1 MSKFVKYIQGIAL
14 GAGAILPGISSG
26 VMCVVFGIYEK
37 LLNSVLKFFDDWK
50 KNLSYLLPIALGT
63 FTGIILFGNILKYL
77 FNTYYIPTCFAFIG
91 LILGSI
97 SSISKQSKADKITI
111 CHVLCL
117 TLTLS
122 FSIYLFLI
130 EKSSNNIENL
140 YYENLPIFYLI
151 ASGFFMSAG
160 VVIPGVSS
168 SVILMILKT
177 YPVYL
182 DAVSTLNLSILIPMG
197 IGLIIGGLLFLKIT
211 QFLLEK
217 FKSYTYFA
225 IIGFV
230 IGSIP
235 VLYPGFEFNI
245 TGFISILL
253 FIICF
258 FISKLL
264 DRIENSK

>member
-1 MSKFVKYIQGIAL
+1 MNKFVKYVQGITL

-37 LLNSVLKFFDDWK
+37 LLNSILNFFDNWK
-50 KNLSYLLPIALGT
+50 QNINYLLPIILGV

-77 FNTYYIPTCFAFIG
+77 FNTYYMPTCFAFIG

-97 SSISKQSKADKITI
+97 SSISRQSKTDKITI
-111 CHVLCL
+111 YHILCFFL
-117 TLTLS
+117 TLT

-130 EKSSNNIENL
+130 EKNSTNIENL
-140 YYENLPIFYLI
+140 YNENWPIFYLI
-151 ASGFFMSAG
+151 LSGFFMSAG

-168 SVILMILKT
+168 SVILMILNIYPT
-177 YPVYL
+177 YL
-182 DAVSTLNLSILIPMG
+182 NAISTLNLSILIPIG
-197 IGLIIGGLLFLKIT
+197 IGLIIGGLIFLKIT
-211 QFLLEK
+211 HFLLEK

-235 VLYPGFEFNI
+235 VLYPGFQFNL
-245 TGFISILL
+245 TGIISILL
-253 FIICF
+253 FFICF

-264 DRIENSK
+264 DKIEATK